1 MKIFDCFMYFDEDV
15 VLDLRLNYLNNYVEK
30 FIIVESTYAHNG
42 KKRNL
47 NFDIN
52 NFKKFKDKI
61 IYLVSDHEPP
71 GIVDIN
77 ENDSFDIKNGKYILN
92 SMKRDFYQRNYIQNG
107 IKDVD
112 KDDFILT
119 LPGGGWENSTLE
131 KRLIDEGD
139 LVRAK
144 TGGLSGVRNL
154 AGYIKSKKYGDVA
167 FSILMNG
174 YTDYSSRYARVHDQ
188 IVKSIIYD

>member
-77 ENDSFDIKNGKYILN
+77 ENDSFDVKNEK
-92 SMKRDFYQRNYIQNG
+92 MK
-107 IKDVD
+107 
-112 KDDFILT
+112 
-119 LPGGGWENSTLE
+119 
-131 KRLIDEGD
+131 
-139 LVRAK
+139 
-144 TGGLSGVRNL
+144 
-154 AGYIKSKKYGDVA
+154 
-167 FSILMNG
+167 M
-174 YTDYSSRYARVHDQ
+174 
-188 IVKSIIYD
+188 II